1 MLCPRCQYTMKTK
14 MHFESSKQYQF
25 HECPNCYERTKNK
38 RIHFD
43 DVSEENQ
50 KLIKIKM
57 KGGDNH

>member
-1 MLCPRCQYTMKTK
+1 

-25 HECPNCYERTKNK
+25 HECSKCYERTKNK